1 MRTLPLRLLLL
12 GLLAGCAPKHVMLW
26 TGQAGTGSLYEC
38 TEKDKKY
45 TCVPSPDETL
55 VNETLSG
62 TLYVDLPQACMGR
75 FRQILLHDVPSGKP
89 RIFVKCAP
97 PENSGTQIDTT
108 PSNP

>member
-1 MRTLPLRLLLL
+1 MRTLPLRLLVL

-26 TGQAGTGSLYEC
+26 TGTVGTGSLYEC

-45 TCVPSPDETL
+45 TCAPSKDETL

-62 TLYVDLPQACMGR
+62 TIYVNLPEECDGR

-97 PENSGTQIDTT
+97 AT
-108 PSNP
+108 NPPTDI